1 LTVVN
6 ADNGYRT
13 NTDSGVAFKRRGRVV
28 ANAVALYVTIDHQ
41 VIVAWAERRGAR
53 PSTFEGDEHP
63 WPLLFTFGEAGV
75 GVREISWDGF
85 FAEFERADLAFIY
98 RDAGPDGEL
107 DDFHEFVKRAAVVKL
122 LASGKSTV
130 VDQEL

>member
-1 LTVVN
+1 M
-6 ADNGYRT
+6 
-13 NTDSGVAFKRRGRVV
+13 

-41 VIVAWAERRGAR
+41 VILAWAERRGAR

-63 WPLLFTFGEAGV
+63 WPLLFTFGDTGT
-75 GVREISWDGF
+75 GIREISWDRF

-98 RDAGPDGEL
+98 RDLAPNGEV

-122 LASGKSTV
+122 LASGKTTI

>member
-1 LTVVN
+1 
-6 ADNGYRT
+6 
-13 NTDSGVAFKRRGRVV
+13 V